1 VYVPTCPTF
10 SAIVITERD
19 SGTWLP
25 TVVGV
30 RDTKGDL
37 FIRPLIVLLDF
48 LAGTCCPLP
57 PPLLLKPLP
66 EKMPESGEKLP
77 ESSTNTFADDQTVS
91 IVVLSLLL
99 DVSLLTNVAVVAARR
114 ICERGNRLGDGDH
127 GFSRG
132 VVRAAYATRERAGA
146 MRDQMSVNLR
156 RMREQ
161 TTANV
166 HSAEESIRGLF
177 ARPRAASAAAD
188 VVGANNAVGGAA
200 VSVDVHP
207 PPTLPPGTPRDE
219 RRPVVTPR
227 RQAPPTPLLFRSG
240 TDLIEAFREQ
250 QGGDIFE

>member
-156 RMREQ
+156 
-161 TTANV
+161 
-166 HSAEESIRGLF
+166 HGGDSIRGLF
-177 ARPRAASAAAD
+177 ARRPAAAD
-188 VVGANNAVGGAA
+188 GENQ
-200 VSVDVHP
+200 STP
-207 PPTLPPGTPRDE
+207 PPPPPVDDVPPPPQQQSPPPRAPPRTPRDE

-240 TDLIEAFREQ
+240 TDLIEAFREL